1 MRDYGRNISEYR
13 HPGSS
18 PRCVYIYIYLKC
30 ILATNKNK
38 LHNVRRCLF
47 NKLCEYRRFAVPCW
61 IESQGGSI
69 NGEIFFFFL
78 EIENFF
84 FESKGS
90 FITIDR
96 RMELKNLWRIYSII
110 NQRPI
115 QGFCIGS
122 LKEAIWKDS
131 MNGTS
136 MKNINIE
143 WKKRKKVK

>member
-1 MRDYGRNISEYR
+1 MSIAA
-13 HPGSS
+13 S
-18 PRCVYIYIYLKC
+18 PFRVESNRKEDRLM
-30 ILATNKNK
+30 
-38 LHNVRRCLF
+38 
-47 NKLCEYRRFAVPCW
+47 ERF
-61 IESQGGSI
+61 
-69 NGEIFFFFL
+69 FFFFL